1 MKRKLIITNS
11 IIVFVSLIIM
21 LVVSMI
27 TITNQNN
34 KFYQKQVTN
43 YLKIACTNFNGSNF
57 DDTKEYIK
65 SLDKDIR
72 LTIIES
78 STGKVVIDSFE
89 DEINENHLDRPEI
102 NNLGEVY
109 KRYSTTEKKNMLYVA
124 EKVNN
129 YYVRIAIPIGSV
141 NKIIYTYVT
150 ISLIAL
156 MVILAFSIYAISFVN
171 KKSLTPINSEV
182 AKLATLANEDYQDV
196 TIDDLPVVINSITN
210 VLDNKIHEI
219 ELQEQEIEAI
229 LNLLTQGVVVIDS
242 NESLRFINDKAM
254 KILGSSNNLIGKN
267 YLYLF
272 RDTKLQK
279 LILEVFENHSQVNYL
294 LNIDSTKI
302 NCNVT
307 YLTEAKLNGGI
318 IITLEDITKQANLE
332 EEKRDFFQNASHELK
347 SPLTSIIGYQQMIC
361 DDIVDSKDQIINYS
375 SKTLKEAKRMNNI
388 IIDMLN
394 LSSIEQNYQKKQD
407 IVKVDKAL
415 IEILDSLEN
424 RIKARNISVITN
436 IAKCETVGDAKLID
450 ELIRNLIDNAI
461 KYNVDNGKIMITL
474 NTSTLTIEDTGIGIS
489 KEYQSRVFE
498 RFYRVDK
505 GHSKEIGGTGL
516 GLAIVKHICEI
527 YQYELKLESTI
538 GKGTKITIKFE

>member
-11 IIVFVSLIIM
+11 IIVFVSLLIM

-156 MVILAFSIYAISFVN
+156 TVILAFSIFAISFVN

-242 NESLRFINDKAM
+242 NESLRFINYKAM
-254 KILGSSNNLIGKN
+254 KILDSNNNLIGKN

-279 LILEVFENHSQVNYL
+279 LILEVFKNHSQVNYL

-361 DDIVDSKDQIINYS
+361 DNIVDSKDQIINYS

-415 IEILDSLEN
+415 IEILDSLED

-516 GLAIVKHICEI
+516 GMAIVKHICEI

>member
-11 IIVFVSLIIM
+11 IIVFVSLLTM

-43 YLKIACTNFNGSNF
+43 YLKIACTNFDGTNF

-156 MVILAFSIYAISFVN
+156 TVILAFSIFAISFVN

-242 NESLRFINDKAM
+242 NESLRFINYKAT
-254 KILGSSNNLIGKN
+254 KILDSNNNLIGKN

-279 LILEVFENHSQVNYL
+279 LILEVFKNHSQVNYL

-361 DDIVDSKDQIINYS
+361 DNIVDSKDQIINYS

-415 IEILDSLEN
+415 IEILDSLEDC
-424 RIKARNISVITN
+424 IKARNISVITN

>member
-11 IIVFVSLIIM
+11 IIVFVSLLTM

-43 YLKIACTNFNGSNF
+43 YLKIACTNFDGSNF

-156 MVILAFSIYAISFVN
+156 TVILAFSIFAISFVN

-242 NESLRFINDKAM
+242 NESLRFINYKAT
-254 KILGSSNNLIGKN
+254 KILDSNNNLIGKN

-279 LILEVFENHSQVNYL
+279 LILEVFKNHSQVNYL

-415 IEILDSLEN
+415 IEILDSLED
-424 RIKARNISVITN
+424 RIKARNIGVITN
-436 IAKCETVGDAKLID
+436 IAKCETVGDAKIID

>member
-11 IIVFVSLIIM
+11 IIVFVSLLTM

-254 KILGSSNNLIGKN
+254 KILDSNNNLIGKN

-279 LILEVFENHSQVNYL
+279 LILEVFKNHSQVNYL
-294 LNIDSTKI
+294 LNIDSCKI

-361 DDIVDSKDQIINYS
+361 DNIVDSKDQIINYS

-415 IEILDSLEN
+415 IEILDSLED

-450 ELIRNLIDNAI
+450 ELILNLIDNAI

-489 KEYQSRVFE
+489 EEYQSRVFE

>member
-11 IIVFVSLIIM
+11 IIVFVSLLTM

-156 MVILAFSIYAISFVN
+156 AVILAFSIFAISFVN

-242 NESLRFINDKAM
+242 NESLRFINYKAT
-254 KILGSSNNLIGKN
+254 KILDSNNNLIGKN

-279 LILEVFENHSQVNYL
+279 LILEVFKNHSQVNYL

-361 DDIVDSKDQIINYS
+361 DNIVDSKDQIINYS

-415 IEILDSLEN
+415 IEILDSLED

>member
-11 IIVFVSLIIM
+11 IIVFVSLLTM

-43 YLKIACTNFNGSNF
+43 YLKIACTNFDGTNF

-156 MVILAFSIYAISFVN
+156 TVILAFSIFAISFVN

-242 NESLRFINDKAM
+242 NESLRFINYKAT
-254 KILGSSNNLIGKN
+254 KILDSNNNLIGKN

-279 LILEVFENHSQVNYL
+279 LILEVFKNHSQVNYL

-361 DDIVDSKDQIINYS
+361 DNIVDSKDQIINYS

-415 IEILDSLEN
+415 IEILDSLED

>member
-11 IIVFVSLIIM
+11 IIVFVSLLTM

-43 YLKIACTNFNGSNF
+43 YLKIACTNFDGSNF

-156 MVILAFSIYAISFVN
+156 TVILAFSIFAISFVN

-242 NESLRFINDKAM
+242 NESLRFINYKAT
-254 KILGSSNNLIGKN
+254 KILDSNNNLIGKN

-279 LILEVFENHSQVNYL
+279 LILEVFKNHSQVNYL

-318 IITLEDITKQANLE
+318 IITLEDITKQSNLE

-361 DDIVDSKDQIINYS
+361 DNIVDSKDQIINYS

-415 IEILDSLEN
+415 IEILDSLED

>member
-11 IIVFVSLIIM
+11 IIVFVSLLTM

-43 YLKIACTNFNGSNF
+43 YLKIACTNFDGSNF

-156 MVILAFSIYAISFVN
+156 TVILAFSIFAISFVN

-242 NESLRFINDKAM
+242 NESLRFINYKAT
-254 KILGSSNNLIGKN
+254 KILDSNNNLIGKN

-279 LILEVFENHSQVNYL
+279 LILEVFKNHSQVNYL

-361 DDIVDSKDQIINYS
+361 DNIVDSKDQIINYS

>member
-279 LILEVFENHSQVNYL
+279 LILEVFKNHSQVNYL

-415 IEILDSLEN
+415 IEILDSLED

-516 GLAIVKHICEI
+516 GMAIVKHICEI

>member
-11 IIVFVSLIIM
+11 IIVFVSLLTM

-43 YLKIACTNFNGSNF
+43 YLKIACTNFDGSNF

-156 MVILAFSIYAISFVN
+156 TVILAFSIFAISFVN

-242 NESLRFINDKAM
+242 NESLRFINYKAT
-254 KILGSSNNLIGKN
+254 KILDSNNNLIGKN

-279 LILEVFENHSQVNYL
+279 LILEVFKNHSQVNYL

-415 IEILDSLEN
+415 IEILDSLED
-424 RIKARNISVITN
+424 RIKARNIGVITN

>member
-11 IIVFVSLIIM
+11 IIVFVSLLTM

-43 YLKIACTNFNGSNF
+43 YLKIACTNFDGSNF

-109 KRYSTTEKKNMLYVA
+109 RRYSTTEKKNMLYVA

-156 MVILAFSIYAISFVN
+156 TVILAFSIFAISFVN

-242 NESLRFINDKAM
+242 NESLRFINYKAT
-254 KILGSSNNLIGKN
+254 KILDSNNNLIGKN

-279 LILEVFENHSQVNYL
+279 LILEVFKNHSQVNYL

-361 DDIVDSKDQIINYS
+361 DNIVDSKDQIINYS

-415 IEILDSLEN
+415 IEILDSLED

>member
-109 KRYSTTEKKNMLYVA
+109 KRYSTTEKKNMLYDA

-242 NESLRFINDKAM
+242 NESLRFINYKAM
-254 KILGSSNNLIGKN
+254 KILDSNNNLIGKN

-279 LILEVFENHSQVNYL
+279 LILEVFKNHSQVNYL

-361 DDIVDSKDQIINYS
+361 DNIVDSKDQIINYS

-388 IIDMLN
+388 IIDMIN

-415 IEILDSLEN
+415 IEILDSLEDC
-424 RIKARNISVITN
+424 IKARNISVITN

>member
-11 IIVFVSLIIM
+11 IIVFVSLLTM

-43 YLKIACTNFNGSNF
+43 YLKIACTNFDGTNF

-156 MVILAFSIYAISFVN
+156 TVILAFSIFAISFVN

-242 NESLRFINDKAM
+242 NESLRFINYKAT
-254 KILGSSNNLIGKN
+254 KILDSNNNLIGKN

-279 LILEVFENHSQVNYL
+279 LILEVFKNHSQVNYL

-332 EEKRDFFQNASHELK
+332 EEKRDFSQNASHELK

-415 IEILDSLEN
+415 IEILDSLEDC
-424 RIKARNISVITN
+424 IKARNISVITN

>member
-89 DEINENHLDRPEI
+89 DEISENHLDRPEI

-156 MVILAFSIYAISFVN
+156 TVILAFSIFAISFVN

-279 LILEVFENHSQVNYL
+279 LILEVFKNHSQVNYL

>member
-11 IIVFVSLIIM
+11 IIVFVSLLTM

-43 YLKIACTNFNGSNF
+43 YLKIACTNFDGSNF

-156 MVILAFSIYAISFVN
+156 TVILAFSIFAISFVN

-229 LNLLTQGVVVIDS
+229 LNVLTQGVVVIDS
-242 NESLRFINDKAM
+242 NESLRFINYKAT
-254 KILGSSNNLIGKN
+254 KILDSNNNLIGKN

-279 LILEVFENHSQVNYL
+279 LILEVFKNHSQVNYL

-361 DDIVDSKDQIINYS
+361 DNIVDSKDQIINYS

-415 IEILDSLEN
+415 IEILDSLED

>member
-11 IIVFVSLIIM
+11 IIVFVSLLIM

-156 MVILAFSIYAISFVN
+156 TVILAFSIFAISFVN

-279 LILEVFENHSQVNYL
+279 LILEVFKNHSQVNYL

-361 DDIVDSKDQIINYS
+361 DNIVDSKDQIINYS

-415 IEILDSLEN
+415 IEILDSLED

-516 GLAIVKHICEI
+516 GMAIVKHICEI

>member
-254 KILGSSNNLIGKN
+254 KILDSNNNLIGKN

-279 LILEVFENHSQVNYL
+279 LILEVFKNHSQVNYL
-294 LNIDSTKI
+294 LNIDSCKI

-361 DDIVDSKDQIINYS
+361 DNIVDSKDQIINYS

-415 IEILDSLEN
+415 IEILDSLED